1 MTPHPVRPGVQQH
14 CSNIP
19 LEEKRKRQD
28 FLAWSQISLTEKLP
42 FHQNALSLAANAA
55 VWARPA
61 PQEHLHPQCNQPP
74 LLPQSRN
81 ALSCG
86 ALRNAATFRGGAR
99 PYSRHSAARDKT
111 SFAAVVLA
119 FLRRIAERRIYQG
132 LSRPYSRHSAA
143 RDRAALGNCAIAIGR
158 TWTPRRIVQGLSRPY
173 SRHSAARDRMFFCQ
187 SSVPQEGSF

>member
-55 VWARPA
+55 VWARSA

-74 LLPQSRN
+74 PLPQSRN

-99 PYSRHSAARDKT
+99 PYSRHSAALEFGEFQLFD
-111 SFAAVVLA
+111 
-119 FLRRIAERRIYQG
+119 G
-132 LSRPYSRHSAA
+132 LFPK
-143 RDRAALGNCAIAIGR
+143 
-158 TWTPRRIVQGLSRPY
+158 IVYFFITQKNGLVPCVSK
-173 SRHSAARDRMFFCQ
+173 
-187 SSVPQEGSF
+187 SVMT